1 MDIVGHGTETYLYI
15 NGISTP
21 KETRLHDNIILA
33 PAKASFQYG
42 IVSNLLTNDVDFAV
56 AAVSGRTIAS
66 QMRIVAADEEE
77 LACTAWNAAW
87 DCILLGAIFHCE
99 VMGNIQCDKPVEQL
113 NEATSVNVTNYA
125 FRAILSAPYGL
136 TEDDLK
142 WIDSYYP
149 TAYKLLD
156 NDPFM
161 TAVHAM
167 ASYKWHSMPRV
178 QLAILWSGI
187 EALFNASSEI
197 SFRISLY
204 IANFLSG
211 EDTVEAK
218 RLFDKTRKLYSSRS
232 TAVHGGKIKGELD
245 DLISESAMLLNRLIR
260 RCAEIGALPDTRKL
274 VFPSGFL
281 NQSEE

>member
-232 TAVHGGKIKGELD
+232 TAVHGGKIKGDMDGLV
-245 DLISESAMLLNRLIR
+245 SESAGLLNRIIK
-260 RCAEIGALPDTRKL
+260 RCAELGALPDTEAL
-274 VFPSGFL
+274 VF
-281 NQSEE
+281 QMK